1 MLSTLVSAFQFNLLE
16 PSIELLFPPTRDVP
30 AADLSA
36 VFSSCSVST
45 CCHPLGRSCDPAHIS
60 AVEPSLFPQVGLS
73 MATDIIGT
81 AFPFSTSAVVMF
93 FGRELTLLEDK
104 RNFVQLY
111 FWK

>member
-1 MLSTLVSAFQFNLLE
+1 
-16 PSIELLFPPTRDVP
+16 
-30 AADLSA
+30 
-36 VFSSCSVST
+36 
-45 CCHPLGRSCDPAHIS
+45 
-60 AVEPSLFPQVGLS
+60 
-73 MATDIIGT
+73 MATDIMGT